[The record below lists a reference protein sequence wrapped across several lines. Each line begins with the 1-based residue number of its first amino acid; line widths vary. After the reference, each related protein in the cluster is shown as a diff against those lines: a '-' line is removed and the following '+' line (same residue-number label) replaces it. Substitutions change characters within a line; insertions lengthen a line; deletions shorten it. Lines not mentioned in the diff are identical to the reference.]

1 MSLGGG
7 GSGTFSLPQLSISI
21 QMLNALTWEFKGP
34 NIGRNLISFQSLGL
48 DIQVPPD
55 MKTYYVGQM
64 SIDM

>member
-1 MSLGGG
+1 MFLR
-7 GSGTFSLPQLSISI
+7 LID
-21 QMLNALTWEFKGP
+21 
-34 NIGRNLISFQSLGL
+34 IGRNLISFQSLGL